1 MKLTKEIKTAVLVIG
16 AILLFIWGYG
26 FLKGENILNSHL
38 QLFVQYNNVEGL
50 ATGAPVTI
58 SGKTVG
64 KVKKISLNKNGSVL
78 VEIQID
84 DDQFPIQQS
93 SIAQIYQSGPISG
106 MQIAINPNY
115 KDTRLVNSGDTLNA
129 DVKLGMLDALGSKF
143 EPTQAKVNALLDNSN
158 KLVAG
163 VNNVLSQKGQ
173 QDLQNS
179 LSELSTTMTEF
190 RKISTSI
197 NLMLDQ
203 NSSNIGNISTNFSKV
218 SGDFVVI
225 SDSLKKANL
234 GTVVK
239 NLEKT
244 LAKVDAIMLNLQA
257 GKGTMGK
264 MLTDDAM
271 YKNLTKTSK
280 ELELLLQDV
289 RLSPTRYVNVSLFG
303 KKNKPYVAPKD
314 SIKITN

>member
-50 ATGAPVTI
+50 VTGAPVTI

-115 KDTRLVNSGDTLNA
+115 KDTILVNSGDTLNA
-129 DVKLGMLDALGSKF
+129 DVKLGMLDAIGSKF